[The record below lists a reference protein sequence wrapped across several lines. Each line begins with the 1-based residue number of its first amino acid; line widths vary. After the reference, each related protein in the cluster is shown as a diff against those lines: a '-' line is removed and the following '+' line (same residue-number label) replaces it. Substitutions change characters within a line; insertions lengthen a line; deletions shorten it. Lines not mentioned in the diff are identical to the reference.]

1 METVVEPL
9 EGNKIKLSVTIDEQ
23 EFEKALDA
31 TYRKMA
37 RDVRIPGFRPGKAPR
52 RILEARLGKETAR
65 AEAIRSSLA
74 GYYSEAIRGHDVDVI
89 APPQIDITGGEHDGP
104 VSFDAIVEVRPQVK
118 LAGYGGLR
126 VTIPSPVLDADE
138 VQIQLDKLRNN
149 TGELVTVDRPARAGD
164 HVTIDLKINRPG
176 DTDPEGGT
184 SNEDLLYEVGSGN
197 FGPQLDERLVGA
209 VTGDAI
215 QFIIDIDAARKAA
228 EAAAAAATETAAA
241 GADDGDTDAAADEVE
256 PEAATERS
264 ATEKEASARLLSYD
278 VVVKEVKEMVLPEV
292 TDEWAGEA
300 SEFDTVDE
308 LLADLEKRLTV
319 VKRAQAQAALRSQ
332 AIEAVSELVQEDPPD
347 ALVQEEITHRAHEL
361 ENALRQQGL
370 NIGQYL
376 QATGRSQQQLLD
388 ELRGQAAQAVKADLA
403 LRAVADLEDIDVTEV
418 DIEEEILRL
427 ADRFDADPAI
437 VREEL
442 ESTEQMAAVR
452 SDVRK
457 GKAIEWLVE
466 HIEAVDPLG
475 QLIDRALLEEAPEP
489 DIEAEPQDAEDTEAA
504 DVIAQPSG
512 EDGAG

>member
-300 SEFDTVDE
+300 SEFDTVD
-308 LLADLEKRLTV
+308 
-319 VKRAQAQAALRSQ
+319 
-332 AIEAVSELVQEDPPD
+332 
-347 ALVQEEITHRAHEL
+347 
-361 ENALRQQGL
+361 
-370 NIGQYL
+370 
-376 QATGRSQQQLLD
+376 
-388 ELRGQAAQAVKADLA
+388 
-403 LRAVADLEDIDVTEV
+403 
-418 DIEEEILRL
+418 
-427 ADRFDADPAI
+427 
-437 VREEL
+437 
-442 ESTEQMAAVR
+442 
-452 SDVRK
+452 
-457 GKAIEWLVE
+457 
-466 HIEAVDPLG
+466 
-475 QLIDRALLEEAPEP
+475 
-489 DIEAEPQDAEDTEAA
+489 
-504 DVIAQPSG
+504 
-512 EDGAG
+512 